1 MTIEE
6 LSIRIT
12 AEAEGALEM
21 LDAITQRLERLEG
34 LLQLRLSMDADGLSE
49 AAGQLSTLSSAQRD
63 TTRRA
68 QECRNAIQGMISR
81 LDQLGRTRSAVTG
94 LRDLQRQLDRDV
106 RSADDIRDSLKRA
119 GEAMKD
125 GVRSALLAE
134 DGFENMGD
142 SFGDAGASIH
152 VNAQSIY
159 GALGGLISWANQA
172 AGSLNISGSVSVET
186 GGAIGA
192 LNQLIETARIAQ
204 SILAGL
210 GVAAGGAAA
219 AGGGGGGGGGGG
231 ISPEEEAA
239 RAAEEARQ
247 EALRLDYEQIE
258 HQRHMNEITLEEELA
273 LLEEIRRKHQ
283 MTAEEIMDWEEKV
296 YDVQQEIRRRDEE
309 ELNRLTEG
317 VVDALTAK
325 YEAMRDAE
333 LNRLEE
339 SRSAWES
346 WRDDSVR
353 AIEDQIAAL
362 DRLAQA
368 EERED
373 QDAEELRR
381 IEKLRQ
387 DIAYEQDD
395 YNRAQLEKQLE
406 EAVADREKR
415 LRRQE
420 LEDRKAALEE
430 EAELVR
436 QQAEEEM
443 SKLDDQEAAIEAAYE
458 QRLTQAA
465 LEAEAE
471 KLILAGN
478 QQEIL
483 TLLESFAPG
492 YDQLGRTLGERLLSG
507 FESTVGNVAGWFESL
522 TGQLEAAQDG
532 IARSAVST
540 AGQGG
545 AQLSGGSRSGQ
556 GISIQQTVNFNQPVE
571 SPGDLARRMESVN
584 QMLGEWMSQEG

>member
-1 MTIEE
+1 MTVEE
-6 LSIRIT
+6 LSVRIT

-21 LDAITQRLERLEG
+21 LDAVTERLVKLED
-34 LLQLRLSMDADGLSE
+34 LLQLRLSLDADGLSQT
-49 AAGQLSTLSSAQRD
+49 AGQLDTLASSERD
-63 TTRRA
+63 LTRRA
-68 QECRNAIQGMISR
+68 QECRTAVAGMITR
-81 LDQLGRTRSAVTG
+81 LDQLGRTRTAVSSM
-94 LRDLQRQLDRDV
+94 RDLQRQLDRNV
-106 RSADDIRDSLKRA
+106 RSADDVRDSFRRA
-119 GEAMKD
+119 GDAVLE
-125 GVRSALLAE
+125 GVRSAVQAE
-134 DGFENMGD
+134 DSFQDMAG
-142 SFGDAGASIH
+142 SFGDAGAVIH
-152 VNAQSIY
+152 VNAQAMY
-159 GALGGLISWANQA
+159 GALGGLIAWANQA

-192 LNQLIETARIAQ
+192 LNQLIETAQIAQ

-210 GVAAGGAAA
+210 GVAAGGAAS

-231 ISPEEEAA
+231 PSPEEEA
-239 RAAEEARQ
+239 EQARQ
-247 EALRLDYEQIE
+247 EALRMDYELIE

-273 LLEEIRRKHQ
+273 LLQQIRQKHQ
-283 MTAEEIMDWEEKV
+283 LTAEEIMDWEEKV
-296 YDVQQEIRRRDEE
+296 YDVQQEIRRRNEE
-309 ELNRLTEG
+309 ELNRLTQG

-325 YEAMRDAE
+325 YEAMREAE

-339 SRSAWES
+339 SRGAWER

-362 DRLAQA
+362 DRLAET

-395 YNRAQLEKQLE
+395 YNRAQLEKQLA
-406 EAVADREKR
+406 EAMGDREKR

-430 EAELVR
+430 EAELIR
-436 QQAEEEM
+436 RQAEEELN
-443 SKLDDQEAAIEAAYE
+443 KLDEEEAAVEAAYE
-458 QRLTQAA
+458 QRLEQAA

-471 KLILAGN
+471 KLILEGS

-483 TLLESFAPG
+483 SLLEGYAPR
-492 YDQLGRTLGERLLSG
+492 YDQLGRTLGEKLLSG

-522 TGQLEAAQDG
+522 TGQLEAAQEG
-532 IARSAVST
+532 AARSAARA
-540 AGQGG
+540 AGPVRT
-545 AQLSGGSRSGQ
+545 QLSGGSRSGAEV
-556 GISIQQTVNFNQPVE
+556 SIRQTVNFNQPVE

-584 QMLGEWMSQEG
+584 QALGEWMSQEG

>member
-1 MTIEE
+1 MTVEE
-6 LSIRIT
+6 LSVRIT

-21 LDAITQRLERLEG
+21 LDAVTERLVKLEG
-34 LLQLRLSMDADGLSE
+34 LLQLRLSLDAGGLSQT
-49 AAGQLSTLSSAQRD
+49 AGQLDTLAASERD
-63 TTRRA
+63 ITRQA
-68 QECRNAIQGMISR
+68 QECRTAVAGMITR
-81 LDQLGRTRSAVTG
+81 LDQLGRTRTAVSSM
-94 LRDLQRQLDRDV
+94 RDLQRQLERNV
-106 RSADDIRDSLKRA
+106 RSADDVRDSLRRA
-119 GEAMKD
+119 GEAMQD
-125 GVRSALLAE
+125 GVRSASQAG
-134 DGFENMGD
+134 DGFHDMAG
-142 SFGDAGASIH
+142 SFGDAGAAIH

-159 GALGGLISWANQA
+159 GALGGLIAWANQA

-192 LNQLIETARIAQ
+192 LNQLIETAQIAQ

-210 GVAAGGAAA
+210 GVAAGGAGAA
-219 AGGGGGGGGGGG
+219 AGGGGGGGGGP
-231 ISPEEEAA
+231 SPEEEA
-239 RAAEEARQ
+239 EQARQ
-247 EALRLDYEQIE
+247 EALRRDYELIE

-273 LLEEIRRKHQ
+273 LLEQIRRKHQ
-283 MTAEEIMDWEEKV
+283 MTAEEIMDWEERV
-296 YDVQQEIRRRDEE
+296 YDVQQEIRRRNEE

-317 VVDALTAK
+317 VVDALTAR

-339 SRSAWES
+339 SRNAWER

-362 DRLAQA
+362 DRLAET

-406 EAVADREKR
+406 QAMGDREKR

-430 EAELVR
+430 EAELIR
-436 QQAEEEM
+436 RQAEDELN
-443 SKLDDQEAAIEAAYE
+443 KLDAQEAAVEAAYE
-458 QRLTQAA
+458 QRLEQAA

-483 TLLESFAPG
+483 SLLEGFAPG

-507 FESTVGNVAGWFESL
+507 FESTVGNVVGWFESL
-522 TGQLEAAQDG
+522 TGQLEAAQEG
-532 IARSAVST
+532 AARSA
-540 AGQGG
+540 AGASG
-545 AQLSGGSRSGQ
+545 AGAVRLSGGSRSGAEVT
-556 GISIQQTVNFNQPVE
+556 IRQTVNFHQPVE

-584 QMLGEWMSQEG
+584 QALGEWMSQEG